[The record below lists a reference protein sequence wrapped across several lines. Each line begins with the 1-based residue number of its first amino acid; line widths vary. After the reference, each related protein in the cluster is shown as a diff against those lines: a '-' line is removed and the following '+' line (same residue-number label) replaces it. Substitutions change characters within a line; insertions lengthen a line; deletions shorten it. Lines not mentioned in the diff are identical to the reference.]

1 MRFSLAVT
9 VVLAGISI
17 SGLAQQNNTFKV
29 KHSAPEKASKPS
41 APVGKT
47 AGTTASAANAKNL
60 QALEHQTARTTAPSA
75 SPGKKTAPALK
86 PVKDKP
92 NPPINFGETGGGKT
106 PRMTNPGAN
115 TQKTRVRQKHTAPTV
130 NRPPQRQIHRATVE
144 RSGAGTACAAVRIL
158 GSLNEYF
165 NRQYK
170 ARTPSF
176 HPIFLPS
183 SYVRPQ

>member
-1 MRFSLAVT
+1 MARCVHLKIGVSRFPELGIAGRGSRKMRFSLAVT

-17 SGLAQQNNTFKV
+17 SGLAQQSNTFKV

-92 NPPINFGETGGGKT
+92 NPPINFSGTGGGKSAGT
-106 PRMTNPGAN
+106 TNHGSN
-115 TQKTRVRQKHTAPTV
+115 SHSGRVRQKHT
-130 NRPPQRQIHRATVE
+130 RQ
-144 RSGAGTACAAVRIL
+144 
-158 GSLNEYF
+158 
-165 NRQYK
+165 Q
-170 ARTPSF
+170 
-176 HPIFLPS
+176 
-183 SYVRPQ
+183 

>member
-17 SGLAQQNNTFKV
+17 SGLAQQSNTFKV

-92 NPPINFGETGGGKT
+92 NPPINFSGTGGGKSAGT
-106 PRMTNPGAN
+106 TNHGSN
-115 TQKTRVRQKHTAPTV
+115 SHSGRVRQKHT
-130 NRPPQRQIHRATVE
+130 RQ
-144 RSGAGTACAAVRIL
+144 
-158 GSLNEYF
+158 
-165 NRQYK
+165 Q
-170 ARTPSF
+170 
-176 HPIFLPS
+176 
-183 SYVRPQ
+183 

>member
-1 MRFSLAVT
+1 MARCVHLKIGVSRFPELGIAGRGSRKMRFSLAVT

-17 SGLAQQNNTFKV
+17 SGLAQQSNTFKV

-92 NPPINFGETGGGKT
+92 NPPINFGETGGGKS
-106 PRMTNPGAN
+106 PRMSNPGAN
-115 TQKTRVRQKHTAPTV
+115 SQKTRVRQKHT
-130 NRPPQRQIHRATVE
+130 RQ
-144 RSGAGTACAAVRIL
+144 
-158 GSLNEYF
+158 
-165 NRQYK
+165 Q
-170 ARTPSF
+170 
-176 HPIFLPS
+176 
-183 SYVRPQ
+183 